1 MVKINTF
8 ARKFRKPYFGERSWL
23 TYLLFPFLGLLC
35 PVPGVWGV
43 AGMPGVWGVQGVW
56 GPGPPSPILFTASDI
71 WDKGPSS
78 RGYCPDT
85 IPTKIYFLI
94 SPLFFWDRKR
104 NWFRKVWIKTK
115 FHAFDVFNRGGNI
128 LADGEENELSLCLKF
143 KYFLILISLQ
153 SDVVAK
159 I

>member
-1 MVKINTF
+1 MLENSENHILVK
-8 ARKFRKPYFGERSWL
+8 RSWL